1 MDISINTTQSK
12 YKIYL
17 DCIALKNLNEFIAS
31 KKEYKNII
39 VITDSNVDHFIG
51 NSFNLKNYK
60 LYKYVIEAGE
70 KSKNIETYYKIIRYL
85 TSIKVDRHDLII
97 ALGGGVV
104 GDLAGFVAS
113 TYMRGVD
120 YIQIPTSLL
129 AMVDS
134 SIGSKTA
141 INTEDGKNLIG
152 SFYNP
157 RAVFIDFAY
166 LKTLPQKEFL
176 NGLSETIKASIIKD
190 RKLFELII
198 ESDLNNE
205 EIIKKIV
212 KRSIEIK
219 KEIVERDLKETKE
232 RQVLN
237 FGHTIGHALE
247 KLSDYTLPHGYG
259 VAIGMAMIT
268 RGYYNMGKTDERTYK
283 RVEEILRKYHLP
295 THCSYS
301 AEELYSEILKDKK
314 SNGDKI
320 NIIYPKLIGD
330 CRIDIVDKS
339 NLLEVLK
346 HCL

>member
-1 MDISINTTQSK
+1 MKLYINTKQSN
-12 YKIYL
+12 YEIYL
-17 DCIALKNLNEFIAS
+17 DCLAPKTISKFVENNER
-31 KKEYKNII
+31 YKNILI
-39 VITDSNVDHFIG
+39 ITDKNVEGLVAEKLNF
-51 NSFNLKNYK
+51 KNQRI
-60 LYKYVIEAGE
+60 YKYVVNAGE
-70 KSKNIETYYKIIRYL
+70 RSKSIETYYHIIRSL
-85 TSIKVDRHDLII
+85 TSINADRHDLII
-97 ALGGGVV
+97 AFGGGVV

-113 TYMRGVD
+113 TYMRGID
-120 YIQIPTSLL
+120 YIQVPTSLL

-141 INTEDGKNLIG
+141 INTEEGKNLIG
-152 SFYNP
+152 SFYDP
-157 RAVFIDFAY
+157 KAVFIDFTY
-166 LKTLPQKEFL
+166 LKTLPKKEFL
-176 NGLSETIKASIIKD
+176 NGLAEIIKASIIKD

-247 KLSDYTLPHGYG
+247 KLSDYNLPHGYG
-259 VAIGMAMIT
+259 VAIGMAMMT
-268 RGYYNMGKTDERTYK
+268 RGYYRMGKTDEKTYK
-283 RVEEILRKYHLP
+283 RIEEILRKNHLP

-301 AEELYSEILKDKK
+301 ADDLYSEILKDKK
-314 SNGDKI
+314 SNGNKI

-330 CRIDIVDKS
+330 CRIDTIDKS
-339 NLLEVLK
+339 NLLEILK
-346 HCL
+346 HCI

>member
-1 MDISINTTQSK
+1 MDISINTMQSK

-17 DCIALKNLNEFIAS
+17 DCIALKNLNQFIVS
-31 KKEYKNII
+31 RKEYKNII
-39 VITDSNVDHFIG
+39 LITDSNVDLLI
-51 NSFNLKNYK
+51 NSNINLDNHKP
-60 LYKYVIEAGE
+60 YKYVIEAGE

-85 TSIKVDRHDLII
+85 TSIKVHRHDLII

-113 TYMRGVD
+113 TYMRGID

-141 INTEDGKNLIG
+141 INTDDGKNLIG
-152 SFYNP
+152 SFYDP
-157 RAVFIDFAY
+157 KAVFIDFAY
-166 LKTLPQKEFL
+166 LKTLPKKEFL
-176 NGLSETIKASIIKD
+176 NGLSEIIKASIIKD

-198 ESDLNNE
+198 ESDLNNI

-283 RVEEILRKYHLP
+283 RVEEILRKHHLP

>member
-1 MDISINTTQSK
+1 MKLYDNSQESN

-17 DCIALKNLNEFIAS
+17 DCEVKKITNKFIKNNEVY
-31 KKEYKNII
+31 KKILI
-39 VITDSNVDHFIG
+39 ITDN
-51 NSFNLKNYK
+51 NLEGLVEEKLNFKNRK
-60 LYKYVIEAGE
+60 LYKYIVNAGE
-70 KSKNIETYYKIIRYL
+70 KSKSIEIYYKIIRYL
-85 TSIKVDRHDLII
+85 TLIKMDRHDLII

-113 TYMRGVD
+113 TYMRGID

-157 RAVFIDFAY
+157 IAVFIDFTH
-166 LKTLPQKEFL
+166 LNTLPRKEFL
-176 NGLSETIKASIIKD
+176 NGLAEIIKASIIKD
-190 RKLFELII
+190 KDLFEII
-198 ESDLNNE
+198 LESDLNNQ

-219 KEIVERDLKETKE
+219 KEIVEKDLKETKK

-247 KLSDYTLPHGYG
+247 KLSNYTLPHGYG
-259 VAIGMAMIT
+259 VAIGMAMIS

-283 RVEEILRKYHLP
+283 RVEEILRKHYLP

-314 SNGDKI
+314 SNGNKI

>member
-1 MDISINTTQSK
+1 MDIFINTMQSK

-39 VITDSNVDHFIG
+39 VITDSNVDHFID
-51 NSFNLKNYK
+51 NSFNLENYK

-85 TSIKVDRHDLII
+85 TSIKADRHDLII

-113 TYMRGVD
+113 TYMRGID

-157 RAVFIDFAY
+157 RAVFIDFTY
-166 LKTLPQKEFL
+166 LKNLPQKEFL

-219 KEIVERDLKETKE
+219 KEIVERDLKEIKE
-232 RQVLN
+232 RQLLN

>member
-1 MDISINTTQSK
+1 MDIFINTMQSK

-39 VITDSNVDHFIG
+39 VITDSNVDHFID
-51 NSFNLKNYK
+51 NSFNLKNHK
-60 LYKYVIEAGE
+60 PYKYVIEAEE

-85 TSIKVDRHDLII
+85 TSIKADRHDLII

-113 TYMRGVD
+113 TYMRGID

-157 RAVFIDFAY
+157 RSVFIDFTY

-176 NGLSETIKASIIKD
+176 NGLSEIIKASIIKD

-232 RQVLN
+232 RQ
-237 FGHTIGHALE
+237 
-247 KLSDYTLPHGYG
+247 
-259 VAIGMAMIT
+259 
-268 RGYYNMGKTDERTYK
+268 
-283 RVEEILRKYHLP
+283 
-295 THCSYS
+295 
-301 AEELYSEILKDKK
+301 
-314 SNGDKI
+314 
-320 NIIYPKLIGD
+320 
-330 CRIDIVDKS
+330 
-339 NLLEVLK
+339 LLMS
-346 HCL
+346 